1 MDRLREFFES
11 TDFLVLGTQWGLKL
25 LGALVI
31 FIIGRWVAR
40 WVTSALRK
48 LLKRRSVDE
57 TLVAFLSNVVY
68 AVLLTAV
75 ILAALDSLG
84 MPVTSLVAVVGAAG
98 LAVGLALKD
107 SLGNFAAGVMLVAF
121 RPFSKGDYVEAA
133 GISGTVTEVKIFNTI
148 LTTPDNKRIII
159 PNGQVAAGTITNYT
173 AMDTR
178 RIDMTVGVSY
188 DDDLKQAKAILEKV
202 CAEHPKVLKDP
213 APVVLLME
221 LGASSV
227 DFVVRPWCKT
237 ADYWTTRADILERAK
252 ADLEAAGCSIPYP
265 QRDVHLHSAEKQGD

>member
-1 MDRLREFFES
+1 MDRIKAFFEG
-11 TDFLVLGTQWGLKL
+11 TDLALLGTQWGLKI
-25 LGALVI
+25 LGALVV

-40 WVTSALRK
+40 WVARALRK
-48 LLKRRSVDE
+48 LLNRRSVDE

-68 AVLLTAV
+68 AALLTAV

-84 MPVTSLVAVVGAAG
+84 LPVTSLIAVVGAAG

-121 RPFSKGDYVEAA
+121 RPFSRGDYVEAA
-133 GISGTVTEVKIFNTI
+133 GIAGTVTEVKIFSTI

-178 RIDMTVGVSY
+178 RIDMTIGVSY
-188 DDDLKQAKAILEKV
+188 DDDLRKVKEILERI
-202 CAEHPKVLKDP
+202 CAEHPNVLADP

-227 DFVVRPWCKT
+227 DFVVRPWCNT
-237 ADYWTTRADILERAK
+237 ADYWKTRADILERAK

-265 QRDVHLHSAEKQGD
+265 QRDVHLHQVENQGG

>member
-1 MDRLREFFES
+1 MERFKQFFES
-11 TDFLVLGTQWGLKL
+11 TDFIAFGTQWGLKI

-48 LLKRRSVDE
+48 LLNRRAVDE
-57 TLVAFLSNVVY
+57 TLVAFLCNVIY

-84 MPVTSLVAVVGAAG
+84 LPVTSLVAVVGAAG
-98 LAVGLALKD
+98 LAIGLALKD
-107 SLGNFAAGVMLVAF
+107 SLGNFASGVMLVAF
-121 RPFSKGDYVEAA
+121 RPFSKGDFVEVA
-133 GISGTVTEVKIFNTI
+133 GITGSVQEVRIFSTI
-148 LTTPDNKRIII
+148 MKTPDNKLIVI
-159 PNGQVAAGTITNYT
+159 PNGQVAAAAITNYT

-178 RIDMTVGVSY
+178 RIDMTIGVSY
-188 DDDLKQAKAILEKV
+188 NDDLKKVKEILERA
-202 CAEHPKVLKDP
+202 CTEHPKVLDDP
-213 APVVLLME
+213 APVVMLME

-227 DFVVRPWCKT
+227 DFVVRPWSKT
-237 ADYWTTRADILERAK
+237 EDYWTTRADILERAK

-265 QRDVHLHSAEKQGD
+265 QRDVHVFESKD